1 MKANIFLA
9 IIFFSCFNRAFS
21 QTFPMEVKKGYDYAG
36 IVKIEENGVLTGYRI
51 AYEMGKD
58 GKDKNHII
66 NVTDIQGKVIGSTE
80 ISSTKERVL
89 LDYVF
94 NGNNYCFAYYEADE
108 KKATCDIYDK
118 TLNKLSTVVFDA
130 LDKRGMFGLAYQTE
144 FKSAYWSP
152 GSKKVLQPIKNSG
165 FVFSYHDAEEG
176 AKLIMEAFDVSG
188 KKLWKFNA
196 TSKNGKKSFDE
207 TECLL
212 VNSKMLVNLVTQ
224 RDKKT
229 SFSNFYNYLSFIDL
243 STGKEIG
250 RIDETV
256 IKHTFRTRTVRY
268 NELKDLYYVGGEIYN
283 SKKDSCIGVC
293 IYTISAQGKVVNEK
307 ESLWSSEISKAV
319 SQADNTKL
327 DKNTSIYVHEII
339 PNKEGGIT
347 IVGEQYRRAFNSKVL
362 ITSMQGNGSL
372 TKIEIYNIVL
382 LEYDNKMN
390 LLKVEVFDNG
400 KKNVSLPEGATGF
413 STFELGQYVESRYQF
428 NFFKSHIYKD
438 LNGFYCCFSSN
449 TEKDTCEVVI
459 YENGKASIKKIPM
472 GSANSWRNV
481 SYQDDR
487 IISHIV
493 DEKKGVVELV
503 ELKLR

>member
-1 MKANIFLA
+1 
-9 IIFFSCFNRAFS
+9 
-21 QTFPMEVKKGYDYAG
+21 
-36 IVKIEENGVLTGYRI
+36 
-51 AYEMGKD
+51 
-58 GKDKNHII
+58 
-66 NVTDIQGKVIGSTE
+66 
-80 ISSTKERVL
+80 
-89 LDYVF
+89 
-94 NGNNYCFAYYEADE
+94 
-108 KKATCDIYDK
+108 
-118 TLNKLSTVVFDA
+118 
-130 LDKRGMFGLAYQTE
+130 MFGLAYQTE

-243 STGKEIG
+243 STGKEVG

-283 SKKDSCIGVC
+283 AKKDSCIGVC
-293 IYTISAQGKVVNEK
+293 IYTISAQGKVVYEK
-307 ESLWSSEISKAV
+307 ESFWSTEISKAA
-319 SQADNTKL
+319 SQADNSKL

-339 PNKEGGIT
+339 PNKDGGIT
-347 IVGEQYRRAFNSKVL
+347 IVGEQYRSAFNSKFLVSSL
-362 ITSMQGNGSL
+362 QGKGSL

-390 LLKVEVFDNG
+390 LLKAEVFDNG
-400 KKNVSLPEGATGF
+400 KKGCDFARRRNWI
-413 STFELGQYVESRYQF
+413 F
-428 NFFKSHIYKD
+428 NI
-438 LNGFYCCFSSN
+438 
-449 TEKDTCEVVI
+449 
-459 YENGKASIKKIPM
+459 
-472 GSANSWRNV
+472 
-481 SYQDDR
+481 
-487 IISHIV
+487 
-493 DEKKGVVELV
+493 
-503 ELKLR
+503 